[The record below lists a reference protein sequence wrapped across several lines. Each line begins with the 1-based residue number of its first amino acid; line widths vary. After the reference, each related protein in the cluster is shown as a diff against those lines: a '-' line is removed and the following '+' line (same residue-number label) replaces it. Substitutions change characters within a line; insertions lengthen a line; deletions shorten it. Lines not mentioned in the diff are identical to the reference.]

1 MSRNNK
7 INTIVKVS
15 NLTKFY
21 GKTKGIEKVSFEI
34 HEGEIYGLMGP
45 NGAGKTTT
53 LRSMLNL
60 ISSDSGKT
68 NILGKDVNEL
78 SSKEISH
85 ISYLPGEFEM
95 YSNLTGKQYLTYISN
110 LRNAKTNNI
119 HLLSDQL
126 DLDLNKKINAL
137 SKGNKQK
144 IGIVQAFMNSPKLAI
159 LDEPTSGLDPLKQQ
173 EFQNIV
179 KEQNKKGC
187 SVLLSSHILKEIED
201 LCEKVG
207 IIKDGTL
214 IASEQISALKNK
226 TIKKYEVTF
235 ENPPSENKLSEIKGI
250 YDLKIKDEIATFTI
264 KGNIDDMIKTI
275 SKFTVINL
283 RILEPDLE
291 EIFLTYYHK
300 A

>member
-34 HEGEIYGLMGP
+34 YEGEIYGLMGP

-68 NILGKDVNEL
+68 NILGKDVTEL

-179 KEQNKKGC
+179 KEQNKEGC
-187 SVLLSSHILKEIED
+187 SVLLSSHILNEIED

>member
-187 SVLLSSHILKEIED
+187 SVLLSSHILNEIED

-235 ENPPSENKLSEIKGI
+235 ENPPSINKLSEIKGI
-250 YDLKIKDEIATFTI
+250 YDLKIKDEIVTFTI

>member
-187 SVLLSSHILKEIED
+187 SVLLSSHILNEIED

>member
-7 INTIVKVS
+7 INTIVEVS

-21 GKTKGIEKVSFEI
+21 GRTKGIEKVSFEI

-179 KEQNKKGC
+179 KEQNKEGC
-187 SVLLSSHILKEIED
+187 SVLLSSHILNEIED

-250 YDLKIKDEIATFTI
+250 YDLKIKDGIATFTI
-264 KGNIDDMIKTI
+264 KGNINDMIKTI

>member
-78 SSKEISH
+78 SSKEIRN

-179 KEQNKKGC
+179 KEQNKEGC
-187 SVLLSSHILKEIED
+187 SVLLSSHILNEIED

-235 ENPPSENKLSEIKGI
+235 ENPPSINKLSEIKGI
-250 YDLKIKDEIATFTI
+250 YDLKIKDEIVTFTI

>member
-179 KEQNKKGC
+179 KEQNKEGC
-187 SVLLSSHILKEIED
+187 SVLLSSHILNEIED

-235 ENPPSENKLSEIKGI
+235 ENPLSENKLSEIKGI

-275 SKFTVINL
+275 SNFTVINL

>member
-7 INTIVKVS
+7 INTIAKVS

-187 SVLLSSHILKEIED
+187 SVLLSSHILNEIED

>member
-85 ISYLPGEFEM
+85 LSYLPGEFEM

-187 SVLLSSHILKEIED
+187 SVLLSSHILNEIED

>member
-78 SSKEISH
+78 SSKEISY

-187 SVLLSSHILKEIED
+187 SVLLSSHILNEIED

-235 ENPPSENKLSEIKGI
+235 ENPLSENKLSEIKGI

>member
-179 KEQNKKGC
+179 KEQNKEGC
-187 SVLLSSHILKEIED
+187 SVLLSSHILNEIED

-214 IASEQISALKNK
+214 IASEQISELKNK

>member
-187 SVLLSSHILKEIED
+187 SVLLSSHILNEIED

-300 A
+300 E

>member
-1 MSRNNK
+1 
-7 INTIVKVS
+7 
-15 NLTKFY
+15 
-21 GKTKGIEKVSFEI
+21 
-34 HEGEIYGLMGP
+34 
-45 NGAGKTTT
+45 
-53 LRSMLNL
+53 MLNL

-187 SVLLSSHILKEIED
+187 SVLLSSHILNEIED

-214 IASEQISALKNK
+214 IASEQISALKNTKLLLK
-226 TIKKYEVTF
+226 T
-235 ENPPSENKLSEIKGI
+235 LL
-250 YDLKIKDEIATFTI
+250 LKTNYLK
-264 KGNIDDMIKTI
+264 
-275 SKFTVINL
+275 
-283 RILEPDLE
+283 
-291 EIFLTYYHK
+291 
-300 A
+300 

>member
-7 INTIVKVS
+7 INTIVEVS

-21 GKTKGIEKVSFEI
+21 GRTKGIEKVSFEI

-179 KEQNKKGC
+179 KEQNKEGC
-187 SVLLSSHILKEIED
+187 SVLLSSHILNEIED

>member
-68 NILGKDVNEL
+68 NILGKNVNEL
-78 SSKEISH
+78 SSKEIRN

-179 KEQNKKGC
+179 KEQNKEGC
-187 SVLLSSHILKEIED
+187 SILLSSHILNEIED

-235 ENPPSENKLSEIKGI
+235 ENPPSKNKLSEIKGI

>member
-78 SSKEISH
+78 SSKEIRN

-179 KEQNKKGC
+179 KEQNKEGC
-187 SVLLSSHILKEIED
+187 SVLLSSHILNEIED

-235 ENPPSENKLSEIKGI
+235 ENPPSKDKLSEIKGI
-250 YDLKIKDEIATFTI
+250 YDLKIKDEIVTFTI

>member
-1 MSRNNK
+1 
-7 INTIVKVS
+7 
-15 NLTKFY
+15 
-21 GKTKGIEKVSFEI
+21 
-34 HEGEIYGLMGP
+34 MGP

-179 KEQNKKGC
+179 KEQNKEGC
-187 SVLLSSHILKEIED
+187 SVLLSSHILNEIED

-235 ENPPSENKLSEIKGI
+235 ENPPSINKLSEIKGI

>member
-7 INTIVKVS
+7 INTIVEVS

-21 GKTKGIEKVSFEI
+21 GRTKGIEKVSFEI

-179 KEQNKKGC
+179 KEQNKEGC
-187 SVLLSSHILKEIED
+187 SVLLSSHILNEIED

-214 IASEQISALKNK
+214 ITSEQISALKNK

-275 SKFTVINL
+275 SKFTVISL
-283 RILEPDLE
+283 RVLEPNLE

>member
-179 KEQNKKGC
+179 KEQNKEGC
-187 SVLLSSHILKEIED
+187 SVLLSSHILNEIED

-235 ENPPSENKLSEIKGI
+235 ENPPYENKLSEIKGI

>member
-78 SSKEISH
+78 SSKEIRN

-235 ENPPSENKLSEIKGI
+235 ENPPSINKLSEIKGI
-250 YDLKIKDEIATFTI
+250 YDLKIKDEIVTFTI

>member
-187 SVLLSSHILKEIED
+187 SVLLSSHILNEIED

-283 RILEPDLE
+283 Y
-291 EIFLTYYHK
+291 FLAK
-300 A
+300 KGSLIINDIGLMQ

>member
-78 SSKEISH
+78 SSKEIRN

-179 KEQNKKGC
+179 KEQNKEGC
-187 SVLLSSHILKEIED
+187 SVLLSSHILNEIED

-235 ENPPSENKLSEIKGI
+235 ENPPSKNKLSEIKGI

>member
-21 GKTKGIEKVSFEI
+21 GRTKGIEKVSFEI

-187 SVLLSSHILKEIED
+187 SVLLSSHILNEIED

>member
-21 GKTKGIEKVSFEI
+21 GRTKGIEKVSFEI

-179 KEQNKKGC
+179 KEQNKEGC
-187 SVLLSSHILKEIED
+187 SVLLSSHILNEIED

-250 YDLKIKDEIATFTI
+250 YDLKIKDGIATFTI
-264 KGNIDDMIKTI
+264 KGNINDMIKTI

>member
-60 ISSDSGKT
+60 ISSNSGKT

-85 ISYLPGEFEM
+85 ISYLPAEFEM

-110 LRNAKTNNI
+110 LRKAKTNKI
-119 HLLSDQL
+119 TLLSDQL
-126 DLDLNKKINAL
+126 DLDLNKKINTL

-179 KEQNKKGC
+179 KEQNKEGC
-187 SVLLSSHILKEIED
+187 SVLLSSHILNEIED

-214 IASEQISALKNK
+214 ITSEQISALKNK

-275 SKFTVINL
+275 SKFTVISL
-283 RILEPDLE
+283 RVLEPNLE

>member
-179 KEQNKKGC
+179 KEQNKEGC
-187 SVLLSSHILKEIED
+187 SVLLSSHILNEIED

-250 YDLKIKDEIATFTI
+250 YDLKIKDGIATFTI
-264 KGNIDDMIKTI
+264 KGNINDMIKTI